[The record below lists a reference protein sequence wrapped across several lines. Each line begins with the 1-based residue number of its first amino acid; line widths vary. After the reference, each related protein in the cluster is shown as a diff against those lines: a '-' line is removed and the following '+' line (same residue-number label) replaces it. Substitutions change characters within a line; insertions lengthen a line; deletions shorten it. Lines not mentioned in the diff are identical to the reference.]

1 MDPSKE
7 TSPTTYSHNA
17 GTHCEPSERQRTGP
31 SSVLSKIQSHMNDS
45 VRPSSYAELEL
56 LLLTFCTGIQDAVSF
71 PDYHCFASN
80 QTGNTVFLMLA
91 IVMPSFDGEMF
102 ITANIGTA
110 LGFFLAAG
118 WLTGQLSHMVGA
130 RQRWWLV
137 LCNFFQACL
146 VFAAAAIQ
154 QVYGTE
160 LRGSAAI
167 TAIALLAF
175 ASGSQVVQS
184 RSLAMTEISTAM
196 ATAAWVD
203 LMMDPHMFRVRGN
216 RPRDRRVSFL
226 LTLILG
232 CLAGAGIYKTAG
244 SAVAI
249 FVSAAGKMLVTIMY
263 LFNGAER
270 PKEDDAESGS
280 L

>member
-1 MDPSKE
+1 MEPPNE
-7 TSPTTYSHNA
+7 TTPATYSHKV
-17 GTHCEPSERQRTGP
+17 GTRHGPSERQQTE
-31 SSVLSKIQSHMNDS
+31 SASVVSKIYGHMNDS
-45 VRPSSYAELEL
+45 VRPSIYAELEL

-91 IVMPSFDGEMF
+91 IVMPSFDGPMF
-102 ITANIGTA
+102 ITANIGAA

-118 WLTGQLSHMVGA
+118 WLTGQLSHLVGA
-130 RQRWWLV
+130 RQRWWLM
-137 LCNFFQACL
+137 LCNFFQAAL

-154 QVYGTE
+154 HVYGTE
-160 LRGSAAI
+160 LRGSAAV
-167 TAIALLAF
+167 TAVALLAF

-203 LMMDPHMFRVRGN
+203 LMMDPHMFRVKNN
-216 RPRDRRVSFL
+216 RARDRRVSFL
-226 LTLILG
+226 LALTLG

-244 SAVAI
+244 SAAAI
-249 FVSAAGKMLVTIMY
+249 FVSAAGKMLVTVMY
-263 LFNGAER
+263 LFNGAGR
-270 PKEDDAESGS
+270 PKENDAESGS